1 MGNVSLQLPSPAIYS
16 PRLSLTANSIKS
28 LLIFF
33 GPMLLPR
40 LINAYR
46 GLRVSIASSPPPRPL
61 PVTAARALNVL
72 FASTVLSLILSLPF
86 NPHAPEPNIFSQ
98 TRSRI
103 NTPTDVIFHRLS
115 RLRPNNLL
123 TDADVLLREK
133 LTSLGARKVYLTFGP
148 DALISC
154 QYCSF
159 DNLNTYLLYYLPFHV
174 LLPHLVHLLILA
186 VATSAPISGPEC
198 ARWRTKVTLAGVVL
212 AALDIWIVST
222 HDPIQAASPA
232 VRAGQ
237 APPPG
242 LYHTFALLRPLAFTI
257 CDAMWAVVIWLSATN
272 RFFFKPPSPVDQL
285 DQAVSAALKLLT
297 GANSKLHAT
306 SVARNAVVRDK
317 ALKARDDVYW
327 QTIAATENPN
337 RSAEGEPVMDRGE
350 KASVVNNIWEEEEVA
365 RAISRAMAGQGGVD
379 LAQLGMNA
387 NEFVRGVTEG
397 LD

>member
-1 MGNVSLQLPSPAIYS
+1 MFGSL
-16 PRLSLTANSIKS
+16 
-28 LLIFF
+28 
-33 GPMLLPR
+33 
-40 LINAYR
+40 
-46 GLRVSIASSPPPRPL
+46 
-61 PVTAARALNVL
+61 VL
-72 FASTVLSLILSLPF
+72 FLILSLPF
-86 NPHAPEPNIFSQ
+86 NPHAPEPNIFSL

-148 DALISC
+148 DALTSC

-174 LLPHLVHLLILA
+174 LLPHLVHLLILG
-186 VATSAPISGPEC
+186 VATSAPIGGQEC
-198 ARWRTKVTLAGVVL
+198 ARWRTKFTLAGLVL
-212 AALDIWIVST
+212 VALDLWIVST

-242 LYHTFALLRPLAFTI
+242 LYHVLTLLRPLAFAV
-257 CDAMWAVVIWLSATN
+257 CDAMCAMVIWLSATN

-285 DQAVSAALKLLT
+285 DQAVSSTLQLLT
-297 GANSKLHAT
+297 GTNSKLHAT
-306 SVARNAVVRDK
+306 SVTRNAVVRDK
-317 ALKARDDVYW
+317 ALKTRDDVYW
-327 QTIAATENPN
+327 QTIVATENPD
-337 RSAEGEPVMDRGE
+337 RTAAEGAEPVMDRGE
-350 KASVVNNIWEEEEVA
+350 KTSVVNNIWEEEEVA

-387 NEFVRGVTEG
+387 NEFVRSVTEG